1 MRGFGVIEMAI
12 IVPLAAVFL
21 RPAPDQS
28 HASSGAF
35 LDPEPGPV
43 LGWPPNLVFFM
54 LCAAA
59 FLCCMPMALP
69 QTHLVAFCSD
79 LDISPSHGAACFRW
93 CSAADSFAGN
103 CGDGFPTARAAS

>member
-1 MRGFGVIEMAI
+1 MRGFGLIEMAI

-21 RPAPDQS
+21 RPPPDQS
-28 HASSGAF
+28 YAGSGEF
-35 LDPEPGPV
+35 LDPKPGPV

-69 QTHLVAFCSD
+69 HTHLAAFCSD
-79 LDISPSHGAACFRW
+79 LGILPSHGAAMLSVALGSGFLCR
-93 CSAADSFAGN
+93 S
-103 CGDGFPTARAAS
+103 CGDGFPTAPEAW